1 MNAATEVM
9 KEANNKMSVL
19 SMKTKLNVGFWNV
32 CTMYETGT
40 QAQVLLE
47 KKQSR
52 LHICILEICESLRK
66 NTTGNGETIIFSGR
80 IDNITQA

>member
-9 KEANNKMSVL
+9 KEANSKMSVL
-19 SMKTKLNVGFWNV
+19 SMKTKLNFGFWNV

-47 KKQSR
+47 KKHSR
-52 LHICILEICESLRK
+52 LHICILEYVNVLE
-66 NTTGNGETIIFSGR
+66 R
-80 IDNITQA
+80 IQRVMVRQS